1 MLPVS
6 VVVEVNGLHGDV
18 RVKCVFVEQDCTTN
32 KMSDVEVIC
41 EALVLEVLNP
51 FLKFFTSHVP
61 FPCNVFFNGT
71 FSFPK

>member
-1 MLPVS
+1 MVPVS

-18 RVKCVFVEQDCTTN
+18 RVKCVFVEQDCTTSIV
-32 KMSDVEVIC
+32 SDVEVIC
-41 EALVLEVLNP
+41 EALVLEVLNR
-51 FLKFFTSHVP
+51 FLKTSHVP